1 MLQCVAVCCS
11 ILQCVP
17 FGRLH
22 TFGRLHI
29 KKRLCILAP
38 CTQTAASLFSDF
50 LHTHRGISAN
60 FGASARPINHMAVLV
75 CCSVLQCVAVCC
87 SVLQCVAVS
96 TAYKPHGCL
105 GMLQCVAVCCSVLQ
119 CVAVCCSVLQCPSAP
134 PINDMA
140 VLVFL

>member
-87 SVLQCVAVS
+87 SVLQCVAVCCS
-96 TAYKPHGCL
+96 A
-105 GMLQCVAVCCSVLQ
+105 LQCVIVYCSVLQCCAECCSVLQ
-119 CVAVCCSVLQCPSAP
+119 CVVTVLSRLHTALSVNRS
-134 PINDMA
+134 
-140 VLVFL
+140 FW